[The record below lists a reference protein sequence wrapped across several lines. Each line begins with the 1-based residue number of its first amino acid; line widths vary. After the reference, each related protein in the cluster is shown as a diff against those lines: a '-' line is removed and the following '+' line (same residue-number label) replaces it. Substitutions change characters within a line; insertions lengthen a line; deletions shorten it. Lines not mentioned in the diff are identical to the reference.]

1 MVLYNDSAYRP
12 FLLTGFP
19 GLEAS
24 HPVIS
29 ILFCVLYLIALIGN
43 SAILVVIWVEES
55 LHAPMYL
62 FLSML
67 AASDLGLCIATL
79 PTLLKLFWFNVR
91 EINFDA
97 CLIQMFFIHVFSLME
112 SGILLTMA
120 FDRYVAISNPLRYT
134 MILTNATIAKIGV
147 GLVTRAVTVFFPV
160 FFLIKRLKFCK
171 ANVLSHSYC
180 LHPDII
186 KLSCSDHRINS
197 IYGFIILLLTFGMD
211 SVLILL
217 SYLKILIT
225 VLHIASQEEQFK
237 ALNTCVS
244 HICAVL
250 LVYVPML
257 GVSIIH
263 RFGKHAPPVVH
274 IIMGYVYLLVPPV
287 LNPVVYCIKTRE
299 ISTRILEFGH
309 FSVTASNCISTQL
322 SVFLLT
328 GIPGLEDFHI
338 WIAIPFSFMYL
349 LAVLGNGLVM
359 AEVAWDRK
367 CQEPVYLFLA
377 MPAFNDVLLCTVT
390 VPKMLIIFW
399 QGPSPSTFPA
409 CLTQMFF
416 VHALFLSESAVLLA
430 MAFDPYVAICAP
442 LHCTTLLIGSLI
454 GKVDWLWL
462 PGVWL

>member
-1 MVLYNDSAYRP
+1 MILFNSSTYKP

-29 ILFCVLYLIALIGN
+29 ILFCSLYLIALLGN
-43 SAILVVIWVEES
+43 CTILVVIQVEES

-67 AASDLGLCIATL
+67 AASDLGLCASTL
-79 PTLLKLFWFNVR
+79 PTLLKLFWFNVP
-91 EINFDA
+91 EIEFDA
-97 CLIQMFFIHVFSLME
+97 CLTQMFFIHVFSLME
-112 SGILLTMA
+112 SGILLAMA
-120 FDRYVAISNPLRYT
+120 FDRFVAISNPLRYT
-134 MILTNATIAKIGV
+134 TILTKVTIVKIGV
-147 GLVTRAVTVFFPV
+147 GLLIRAVAVIFPGP
-160 FFLIKRLKFCK
+160 FLLKKLKFCK

-197 IYGFIILLLTFGMD
+197 IYGLIIILITFGLD
-211 SVLILL
+211 SLFILL

-225 VLHIASQEEQFK
+225 VLGIASREEQFK

-263 RFGKHAPPVVH
+263 RFGKHVPAVVH

-299 ISTRILEFGH
+299 IRTRILG
-309 FSVTASNCISTQL
+309 N
-322 SVFLLT
+322 LLK
-328 GIPGLEDFHI
+328 I
-338 WIAIPFSFMYL
+338 
-349 LAVLGNGLVM
+349 
-359 AEVAWDRK
+359 
-367 CQEPVYLFLA
+367 
-377 MPAFNDVLLCTVT
+377 
-390 VPKMLIIFW
+390 
-399 QGPSPSTFPA
+399 
-409 CLTQMFF
+409 
-416 VHALFLSESAVLLA
+416 
-430 MAFDPYVAICAP
+430 
-442 LHCTTLLIGSLI
+442 
-454 GKVDWLWL
+454 
-462 PGVWL
+462 

>member
-1 MVLYNDSAYRP
+1 MVLYNGSAYRP

-29 ILFCVLYLIALIGN
+29 ILFCVLYLIALVGN

-67 AASDLGLCIATL
+67 AASDLGVCAATL

-147 GLVTRAVTVFFPV
+147 GLVIRAVAVMLPAP
-160 FFLIKRLKFCK
+160 FLIKRLKFCK

-180 LHPDII
+180 LHPDI

-197 IYGFIILLLTFGMD
+197 IYGLIIILITFGMD

-217 SYLKILIT
+217 SYLKILTT
-225 VLHIASQEEQFK
+225 VLQIASQQFK

-263 RFGKHAPPVVH
+263 HFGKHVPPVVH
-274 IIMGYVYLLVPPV
+274 IIMGYMYLLVPPV
-287 LNPVVYCIKTRE
+287 LNPIVYCIKTQE
-299 ISTRILEFGH
+299 ICTR
-309 FSVTASNCISTQL
+309 
-322 SVFLLT
+322 
-328 GIPGLEDFHI
+328 
-338 WIAIPFSFMYL
+338 M
-349 LAVLGNGLVM
+349 LGN
-359 AEVAWDRK
+359 
-367 CQEPVYLFLA
+367 
-377 MPAFNDVLLCTVT
+377 LL
-390 VPKMLIIFW
+390 KL
-399 QGPSPSTFPA
+399 
-409 CLTQMFF
+409 
-416 VHALFLSESAVLLA
+416 
-430 MAFDPYVAICAP
+430 
-442 LHCTTLLIGSLI
+442 
-454 GKVDWLWL
+454 
-462 PGVWL
+462 

>member
-1 MVLYNDSAYRP
+1 MILFNSSTYKP

-29 ILFCVLYLIALIGN
+29 ILFCSLYLIALLGN
-43 SAILVVIWVEES
+43 CTILVVIQVEES

-67 AASDLGLCIATL
+67 AASDLGLCASTL
-79 PTLLKLFWFNVR
+79 PTLLKLFWFNVP
-91 EINFDA
+91 EIEFDA
-97 CLIQMFFIHVFSLME
+97 CLTQMFFIHVFSLME
-112 SGILLTMA
+112 SGILLAMA
-120 FDRYVAISNPLRYT
+120 FDRFVAISNPLRYT
-134 MILTNATIAKIGV
+134 TILTKVTIVKIGV
-147 GLVTRAVTVFFPV
+147 GLLIRAVAVIFPGP
-160 FFLIKRLKFCK
+160 FLLKKLKFCK

-197 IYGFIILLLTFGMD
+197 IYGLIIILITFGLD
-211 SVLILL
+211 SLFILL

-225 VLHIASQEEQFK
+225 VLGIASWEEQFK

-263 RFGKHAPPVVH
+263 RFGKHVPAVVH

-299 ISTRILEFGH
+299 IRTRILG
-309 FSVTASNCISTQL
+309 N
-322 SVFLLT
+322 LLK
-328 GIPGLEDFHI
+328 I
-338 WIAIPFSFMYL
+338 
-349 LAVLGNGLVM
+349 
-359 AEVAWDRK
+359 
-367 CQEPVYLFLA
+367 
-377 MPAFNDVLLCTVT
+377 
-390 VPKMLIIFW
+390 
-399 QGPSPSTFPA
+399 
-409 CLTQMFF
+409 
-416 VHALFLSESAVLLA
+416 
-430 MAFDPYVAICAP
+430 
-442 LHCTTLLIGSLI
+442 
-454 GKVDWLWL
+454 
-462 PGVWL
+462 